1 MGEIIDSYW
10 LNEYVQMSSGEA
22 AAIII
27 LTLSNLLRT
36 KNVITWQAFMGA
48 HVAGAPRASAK
59 TN

>member
-22 AAIII
+22 AANI
-27 LTLSNLLRT
+27 TLSNLLRT
-36 KNVITWQAFMGA
+36 KNVITWQAFKGA